1 VITTTGVQGQII
13 RSSREPGIVCHE
25 VLYDSGTTLETH
37 AHSSA
42 SVALSLDGRYR
53 ETACGMEFDC
63 NPRSSVFHPAGEEH
77 AVFIGDSNVRC
88 FIIELDEAEIRRRY
102 DAHPPGSILHIDGG
116 PMAGILTSL
125 YGEFRHGDACSSLA
139 IQGLVLQLLAGLSR
153 TDGHDVERGRPS
165 WLDRVDDM
173 LRHDFR
179 LHLTLEEIASTVGV
193 SPARVSAVFRRIY
206 HRSIAEEQRRL
217 RVEFA
222 RERLSDP
229 RASLAEIALE
239 AGFSDQP
246 HFSRAFKEITGMTP
260 ARYRLECGA
269 LAPLSAPRLAA
280 AAGSKLPA

>member
-1 VITTTGVQGQII
+1 VITKGVQGQII

-25 VLYDSGTTLETH
+25 VLYDSGMTLETH
-37 AHSSA
+37 AHHCA
-42 SVALSLDGRYR
+42 FVALSLDGRYR
-53 ETACGMEFDC
+53 ETASGMDFEC
-63 NPRSSVFHPAGEEH
+63 NPRSSVFHPAGQEH

-102 DAHPPGSILHIDGG
+102 DAHPPAALLHIDGG
-116 PMAGILTSL
+116 PMGAILTSL

-165 WLDRVDDM
+165 WLDRIDDM
-173 LRHDFR
+173 LRHHFR
-179 LHLTLEEIASTVGV
+179 SHLTLEDIASAVGM
-193 SPARVSAVFRRIY
+193 SPVRVSVVFRHIY

-229 RASLAEIALE
+229 RVTLAEIAVE

-246 HFSRAFKEITGMTP
+246 HFSRVFKQLTGMTP
-260 ARYRLECGA
+260 ARYRSSLATRNCG
-269 LAPLSAPRLAA
+269 
-280 AAGSKLPA
+280 